1 MKGMA
6 VTTILRVLASPR
18 PASFSRQ
25 IACAIVDR
33 MLAREPA
40 ARLIDRDLARDPPPH
55 PDGDF
60 ADAIAAK
67 SQPCAA
73 LARSD
78 KMIAELEAADCVI
91 IGTPMHNFTLPSS
104 LKAWID
110 HVVRIDRTFRST
122 RQGKIG
128 LLRDRPVIV
137 VMAQGGFCGDAPP
150 LQPDHL
156 APDLRAILK
165 TIGID
170 RVEFLRLEGLSRG
183 DAQVEAALSS
193 AYAWIDKRWPSS
205 DCGIGL
211 SP

>member
-1 MKGMA
+1 MA

-18 PASFSRQ
+18 PASTSRR
-25 IACAIVDR
+25 IACAIAER
-33 MLAREPA
+33 MLACAPA
-40 ARLIDRDLARDPPPH
+40 ARLLDRDLARDPPPH

-60 ADAIAAK
+60 ADAIVAK
-67 SQPCAA
+67 KPPCAA
-73 LARSD
+73 LARSEE
-78 KMIAELEAADCVI
+78 MIAELEAADGVV

-122 RQGKIG
+122 RQGKTG

-137 VMAQGGFCGDAPP
+137 VVAQGGFCGDAPP

-156 APDLRAILK
+156 TPYLRAILN

-170 RVEFLRLEGLSRG
+170 QVEFVRLEGLSRG
-183 DAQVEAALSS
+183 AAQVEATLSS
-193 AYAWIDKRWPSS
+193 AHAWIDKRWPPAERRTQ
-205 DCGIGL
+205 GEG
-211 SP
+211 